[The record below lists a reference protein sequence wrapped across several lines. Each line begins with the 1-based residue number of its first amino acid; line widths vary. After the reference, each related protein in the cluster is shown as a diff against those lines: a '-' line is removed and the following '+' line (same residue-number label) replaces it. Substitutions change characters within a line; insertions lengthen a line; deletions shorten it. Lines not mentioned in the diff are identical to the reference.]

1 MRTPGAGRKPRR
13 WKRWLAW
20 LLLAPLL
27 ASVLQVAL
35 LRFVDPPFT
44 SFMAIRQARAWLQG
58 DFDFGIQ
65 YQWRDPERIAPCLP
79 LAVIA
84 AEDQTFPSHHGFD
97 FSAIEHAAA
106 SNERGR
112 KLRGGSTISQQLAK
126 NLFLWGGRSWL
137 RKGIEAWYT
146 ALLELLWPKRRILAM
161 YVNVVEFGDGTYGA
175 QAAAR
180 RYFGVDADRLGA
192 AQCARLAA
200 VLPSPRRY
208 DAGRPGPYVQRRAN
222 AIQRQ
227 MRQLGGTGFLR
238 EVDWP

>member
-84 AEDQTFPSHHGFD
+84 GYYGTMLLGPTVQMRYVYPVMLALPYLVALMCGT
-97 FSAIEHAAA
+97 
-106 SNERGR
+106 GR
-112 KLRGGSTISQQLAK
+112 KTENEKTETEIKQG
-126 NLFLWGGRSWL
+126 
-137 RKGIEAWYT
+137 
-146 ALLELLWPKRRILAM
+146 
-161 YVNVVEFGDGTYGA
+161 
-175 QAAAR
+175 
-180 RYFGVDADRLGA
+180 
-192 AQCARLAA
+192 
-200 VLPSPRRY
+200 
-208 DAGRPGPYVQRRAN
+208 QR
-222 AIQRQ
+222 
-227 MRQLGGTGFLR
+227 
-238 EVDWP
+238 